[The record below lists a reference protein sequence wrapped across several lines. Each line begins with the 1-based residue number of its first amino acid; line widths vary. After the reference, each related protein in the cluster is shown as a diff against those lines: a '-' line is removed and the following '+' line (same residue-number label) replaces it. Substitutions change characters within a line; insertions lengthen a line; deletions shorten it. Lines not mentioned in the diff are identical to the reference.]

1 MVVVFV
7 VFQFC
12 SAGSKIR
19 DVFGSDSS
27 YVREPGFISGRLK
40 RVVQIMGS
48 GFGTI
53 AAHVFLSI
61 LLIPRLVGFV

>member
-19 DVFGSDSS
+19 DVFDSDSS
-27 YVREPGFISGRLK
+27 YVREPGFISSRLK
-40 RVVQIMGS
+40 RVIQITVRVLG
-48 GFGTI
+48 
-53 AAHVFLSI
+53 
-61 LLIPRLVGFV
+61 R